1 LCNSVAR
8 PTRSQTR
15 VVLAKVI
22 PRLARNYGAGA
33 AARVIRPA
41 GVPNHARHWE
51 RLARRENHMSDK
63 AQPAHLERGFG
74 LLQAT
79 AAGMANM
86 VGVGPFITIP
96 LILVTMGGP
105 QCMLGWLVALAIAI
119 CDGQI
124 WAELSASLPGEG
136 GTYIYLREAFRR
148 YAGKL
153 FAFLFIW
160 QFFLSMPMEVAS
172 GNIGLADY
180 LSYLWPS
187 MTAVYTIHPLP
198 ASGWH
203 FQLGVVQIVAAGVA
217 LFTIWLHYR
226 RIGSVGNI
234 AVALWVGM
242 LVTTGWTII
251 AGLSHFNSAQ
261 AFSFPP
267 NAFNFSRGFMLGL
280 GGATLIAMYDYL
292 GYYSACYVGEE
303 VRNPGFVLP
312 RAILISVVAVAAI
325 YILINISM
333 IAVIPWR
340 EAIHTKFIGSLMMER
355 IYGRPAA
362 IVMTLLIVYT
372 AYGSIYALMLGYSRI
387 PFAAARD
394 GYFFKQV
401 AAIHPTRHIPH
412 VSLLLVG
419 GVVAAASLLDLKFV
433 IDSCI
438 VTRIVIQ
445 FMMQAAALVVLRR
458 DRPKLKRPFKMWLYP
473 VPAIISF
480 LGFLYIFVTADW
492 RAIVLTFAW
501 MAAGVIAFL
510 YWAKQNHEWPFAP
523 LPKDGWEN
531 GLPPEIAAAQD
542 A

>member
-1 LCNSVAR
+1 MSNEAR
-8 PTRSQTR
+8 P
-15 VVLAKVI
+15 
-22 PRLARNYGAGA
+22 
-33 AARVIRPA
+33 
-41 GVPNHARHWE
+41 
-51 RLARRENHMSDK
+51 
-63 AQPAHLERGFG
+63 HLERGFG

-96 LILVTMGGP
+96 LILATMGGP
-105 QCMLGWLVALAIAI
+105 QCMLGWLVALIIAI

-136 GTYIYLREAFRR
+136 ATYIYLREAFRR

-153 FAFLFIW
+153 IAFLFIW

-172 GNIGLADY
+172 GNIGLVDY
-180 LSYLWPS
+180 LSYIVPS
-187 MTAVYTIHPLP
+187 
-198 ASGWH
+198 
-203 FQLGVVQIVAAGVA
+203 LGGAWTLRLLAAGVA

-226 RIGSVGNI
+226 RIGAVGKI

-242 LVTTGWTII
+242 LVTTAWAIV
-251 AGLSHFNSAQ
+251 AGLAHFNAAQ

-267 NAFNFSRGFMLGL
+267 NAFSFSRGFMLGL

-325 YILINISM
+325 YILINLSM

-340 EAIHTKFIGSLMMER
+340 EAIHTKFIGSLMIER
-355 IYGRPAA
+355 LWGRPAA

-419 GVVAAASLLDLKFV
+419 GVVAASSLLDLKFV

-445 FMMQAAALVVLRR
+445 FMMQALALVVLRR

-473 VPAIISF
+473 IPALVSF
-480 LGFLYIFVTADW
+480 LGFLYIFATADW
-492 RAIVLTFAW
+492 RAIVLTFGW
-501 MAAGVIAFL
+501 MAAGIVAFL

-523 LPKDGWEN
+523 LPKDGWE
-531 GLPPEIAAAQD
+531 GGVPVED
-542 A
+542 AVVEK